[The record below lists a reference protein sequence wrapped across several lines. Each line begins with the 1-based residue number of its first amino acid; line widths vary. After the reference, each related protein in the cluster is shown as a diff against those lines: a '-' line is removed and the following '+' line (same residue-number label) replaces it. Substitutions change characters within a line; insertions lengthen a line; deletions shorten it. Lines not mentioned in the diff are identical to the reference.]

1 MTTDTSSISFTA
13 YYTGE
18 VWRRHGLSVP
28 ALSTTQGRTLYQL
41 GRPLEWLSEKI
52 LGVSNKILLL
62 QRHAMIDHV
71 LTTAIERDGVSQ
83 VLEIACGLS
92 PRGTRFT
99 QRHPGLR
106 YVEADLPG
114 MAAHKRQLL
123 AEAGELTDQH
133 RVVAVNILA
142 DEGAESLVT
151 VLARELTPGQPVLV
165 ITEGLINYF
174 DYDSI
179 QGFWSRLAAALRPYT
194 GSRYVTDLYPDFA
207 WNRHVRLFHAFMR
220 VLSVATRS
228 SVTLHFRS
236 PTAVAEG
243 FAAVGF
249 ASVALHVPE
258 AYYGVLAMPVQ
269 RVPSLVRVVEARL

>member
-28 ALSTTQGRTLYQL
+28 ALTSKQGQRLYQL
-41 GRPLEWLSEKI
+41 GRPLEWLSERV
-52 LGVSNKILLL
+52 LGVSNEILLL

-71 LTTAIERDGVSQ
+71 LSTAIEQNGVTQ

-92 PRGTRFT
+92 PRGTRFS
-99 QRHPGLR
+99 RRYPGLR

-114 MAAHKRQLL
+114 MAARKRELL
-123 AEAGELTDQH
+123 ARSGELSERH
-133 RVVAVNILA
+133 RVATINILA
-142 DEGAESLVT
+142 DEGAESLAA
-151 VLARELTPGQPVLV
+151 VLAREFTPGQPVLV

-174 DYDSI
+174 DYASI
-179 QGFWSRLAAALRPYT
+179 QGFWSRLAVALRPYA

-207 WNRHVRLFHAFMR
+207 WNRHVRLFHAFTR
-220 VLSVATRS
+220 VLGVATRS

-243 FAAVGF
+243 FTAVGF
-249 ASVALHVPE
+249 GSVALHVPE